1 MSKISK
7 YVDKYNL
14 LSFIYWAIFFVPV
27 VLIENYLIYST
38 LIIISVMG
46 YIPYKIFLNKKKDVE
61 MYKDKST
68 GEVIKKELPSVFV
81 VFLVFLGVLMLF
93 NSIALPQMNR
103 FSNFISNTTTKTHS
117 EKVLELENLEIYVDN
132 KDKKVYSFYKMNGS
146 LGIEYMDTEN
156 LILFEDSEMPTRYG
170 SFYKI
175 DNYELAFATHR
186 NQLYTEGLF
195 KFNYNGKE
203 YVTKA
208 YIPQENALSL
218 LTKTGFKEALNLE
231 FKDGSVQN
239 IYINQDS
246 QEIAISNN
254 DIIITEKYVETPYNI
269 EDYFSYRYD
278 IFNNSNPDKT
288 MLVKDKTVSMINTYY
303 DISDDIQRVTFYLE
317 CTEDYSKIYSEVVEI
332 IFKET
337 AYVFRTGVIDTSNI
351 KSVSRAS

>member
-1 MSKISK
+1 M
-7 YVDKYNL
+7 
-14 LSFIYWAIFFVPV
+14 FI
-27 VLIENYLIYST
+27 
-38 LIIISVMG
+38 
-46 YIPYKIFLNKKKDVE
+46 D
-61 MYKDKST
+61 
-68 GEVIKKELPSVFV
+68 
-81 VFLVFLGVLMLF
+81 
-93 NSIALPQMNR
+93 
-103 FSNFISNTTTKTHS
+103 
-117 EKVLELENLEIYVDN
+117 
-132 KDKKVYSFYKMNGS
+132 
-146 LGIEYMDTEN
+146 
-156 LILFEDSEMPTRYG
+156 
-170 SFYKI
+170 
-175 DNYELAFATHR
+175 
-186 NQLYTEGLF
+186 
-195 KFNYNGKE
+195 
-203 YVTKA
+203 
-208 YIPQENALSL
+208 
-218 LTKTGFKEALNLE
+218 FKEALNLE